1 MGDLGVGKTTTA
13 EFLSKNLNVPL
24 LPENFNKNPF
34 LEDFYRDP
42 QTWAYHSQT
51 FFLMEKYEQGLQ
63 AIKMLKQGSVLQDTP
78 IEEDVFVYA
87 RAQFILG
94 NMRGEEWEQYQR
106 LYQVLKPRLRETDLM
121 FCLHAQLPT
130 VMERIRLR
138 GRGFEKNI
146 DPGYVALLD
155 KLYAEWI
162 ESNTDIAMVHIETD
176 GLDIRFSKMAQQQM
190 LSSVGEAIE
199 RLYV

>member
-1 MGDLGVGKTTTA
+1 
-13 EFLSKNLNVPL
+13 
-24 LPENFNKNPF
+24 
-34 LEDFYRDP
+34 
-42 QTWAYHSQT
+42 
-51 FFLMEKYEQGLQ
+51 
-63 AIKMLKQGSVLQDTP
+63 
-78 IEEDVFVYA
+78 
-87 RAQFILG
+87 
-94 NMRGEEWEQYQR
+94 MRGEEWEQYQR